1 MQGRKLKILQVASH
15 KNLLRGGA
23 IQMALLAEELKN
35 RGHEVICVFNKD
47 KEVKTADLHTLQPLG
62 KAGLILEFFNMQK
75 LHEIWRFRKWL
86 KSHQFD
92 VIHTHRQQATVFV
105 WLATI
110 GWREENLPIIVAQRG
125 TVYPLRRWSL
135 EKLAYSSR
143 RIKKII
149 AVAQAVKTA
158 LMADK
163 IPAEKIEVIYGGVD
177 EKKFNPEV
185 DGSYIRQEFNIKPD
199 ERVITSIGALVAK
212 KGLTDLLQAV
222 TVVAETMPA
231 IKVLIVGSGKR
242 EKLIP
247 YLNQSLLKNKV
258 VFTGHRQDIPQ
269 IIAASDVVV
278 CAATKGE
285 GLTGALREA
294 LAMKK
299 PVVTTAVAGNCEL
312 VIHESTGLVVP
323 PAEPGAMAHAILR
336 LLSDRSFAQK
346 LAEQGYQLV
355 RQKCLNSYRTEVME
369 SLYYKLLGHQ

>member
-1 MQGRKLKILQVASH
+1 
-15 KNLLRGGA
+15 
-23 IQMALLAEELKN
+23 MALLAEELKK

-47 KEVKTADLHTLQPLG
+47 KEVKTADLSTLQPLAE
-62 KAGLILEFFNMQK
+62 AGLILEFFNMQK
-75 LHEIWRFRKWL
+75 LREIWRFRNWF
-86 KSHQFD
+86 KSHRFD
-92 VIHTHRQQATVFV
+92 VVHTHRQQATVFV

-135 EKLAYSSR
+135 EKMAYSSH

-149 AVAQAVKTA
+149 AVAEAVKMA
-158 LMADK
+158 LLADK
-163 IPAEKIEVIYGGVD
+163 IPAEKIEVVYGGVD

-185 DGSYIRQEFNIKPD
+185 DGSGIRQEFKIKP
-199 ERVITSIGALVAK
+199 EEKVITSIGALVAK

-222 TVVAETMPA
+222 NVVAEKMPI

-242 EKLIP
+242 EKLVP
-247 YLNQSLLKNKV
+247 YLNQSILKDKV
-258 VFTGHRQDIPQ
+258 IFTGHRQDIPQ

-312 VIHESTGLVVP
+312 VLHETTGLVIP
-323 PAEPGAMAHAILR
+323 PAEPLAMAQAILR
-336 LLSDRSFAQK
+336 LLSDKSLAQK

-369 SLYYKLLGHQ
+369 SLYYKLLGYQ